1 MGQGKKLAYY
11 VEKQGFAKKSFCE
24 INSLEYNSM
33 VMIMAEK
40 RVIGINVLNR
50 IHEILPKLNVHSK
63 IEDTMIYVHIA
74 ESVTDI
80 EILNLDTILNN

>member
-1 MGQGKKLAYY
+1 MGQGKRLAYY
-11 VEKQGFAKKSFCE
+11 VEKQGFTKKNFCE

-50 IHEILPKLNVHSK
+50 IHEILPKLK
-63 IEDTMIYVHIA
+63 T
-74 ESVTDI
+74 
-80 EILNLDTILNN
+80 L